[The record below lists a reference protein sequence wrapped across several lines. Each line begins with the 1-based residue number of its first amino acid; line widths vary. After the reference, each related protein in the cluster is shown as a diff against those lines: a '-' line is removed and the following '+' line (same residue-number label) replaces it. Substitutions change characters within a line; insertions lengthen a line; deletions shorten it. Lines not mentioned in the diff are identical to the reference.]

1 MTNRLILRI
10 LIFCVFLTFTPEIKA
25 QRYFRNFTSNMGL
38 CDNTITAISQ
48 DNNGFI
54 WLGTFN
60 GLCRFDGLLFTTFRH
75 SQGDHGTL
83 SSNIIRDIQPDAHGL
98 WIATE
103 AGLDFHSFADGIFHH
118 CRTTK
123 KIFDF
128 RFNRMVRTGNRLYA
142 VDNGQNIYAY
152 RGNYLF
158 EQLHIFDSKIR
169 DLTPCAH
176 GMLAAVGEDGI
187 YLLSNDLRRTIDH
200 LPYKIRTS
208 ALTRIFYSKTSGL
221 IYVANGIGHPS
232 MVFSINGNRIRKT
245 GAYVPNSLMSVA
257 DYRDRTTFGIDG
269 GGIILE
275 DRDGQ
280 RQCYKPEN
288 SNISGDAVYSLFT
301 DKSGDLW
308 VGSYR
313 DGLNLMSESF
323 QWFTLASKNN
333 KKLSYDIVTAV
344 VTTPDNLY
352 LGLDGGGLEVI
363 DKKTCKSH
371 TYTTGNSNLPANN
384 IVSMFRDGDKL
395 WMGVYSKGLVC
406 FSLSTHQFTTYPMP
420 NADFDANN
428 VWTITDDGH
437 GYIWIG
443 GPMIFVFNK
452 HTHKIKYIATLE
464 RADCTAMTVKDDYIW
479 IATRY
484 NGIFKINSRTQRITR
499 HYTSKSKT
507 TPLPNDTIKY
517 VFMDSHDRLWFSTE
531 YNGLFAMNEHEC
543 KWHHYGADEGLT
555 AQNVYSM
562 MEDRRRYIW
571 MGSNKGLFR
580 FDPKTHAFI
589 RFDVDENLSEYTYNG
604 CAYDGTTMYF
614 GNTKGLVSFDPESV
628 KPRQIHNMVSFNSL
642 ELINSNH
649 EVFNLYHTN
658 EEKITLAYNQNF
670 FTIRFSVPELVSPN
684 RVHFSC
690 YLKGLETQWR
700 ELIDAREVS
709 YTNISYGTYEFYV
722 RCTDLNGRWGKP
734 SILHIV
740 ITPPWYATWWAKL
753 LWVLILLTIA
763 YLSARVYL
771 HNLEMKHQ
779 VKIKEIE
786 KRSMEQL
793 NEAKINFYTNITHE
807 LRTPMFLITAPLEE
821 MLAST
826 LRPLQVPYSYVQ
838 RMYRNAIRI
847 NRLIN
852 RILDIRKMESSTMEL
867 NIQHLNIVELCRRLS
882 IDYLALCNQKE
893 ITFRLISPKHTV
905 DMDID
910 VEKVELILS
919 NLISNAYKYT
929 DKGGTVKLI
938 VEDKDKTVELK
949 VQDNGIGISNKE
961 LDKIF
966 RQFYRV
972 KDTTEVEGSGIGLS
986 FVKSLVQSHGGEI
999 NVVSKIGKGS
1009 EFTVSLP
1016 KIQQKKEVKKF
1027 ESVVIEQ
1034 EQKDTENIL
1043 PVSENLQSPAATKTI
1058 LIIDDEEETREILE
1072 RYLSRTYLI
1081 IQASDGE
1088 IGLKIAEEQ
1097 SPDLIICDVMMPN
1110 IDGFAFLSFLK
1121 ENKKM
1126 ANIPVIML
1134 TGKTMD
1140 EDKISAYKYGADDYI
1155 IKPVSL
1161 KYLQAR
1167 IENLLA
1173 KNPVLTVND
1182 QQKRYTKEEQTFI
1195 LNCKSIIDDNINN
1208 GMLNVSF
1215 MAEQM
1220 QMGYSSFYKKIKSIT
1235 GLSVMEFIND
1245 YRIFKAVQLFKDGET
1260 NVTNVAEK
1268 CGFNDASS
1276 FRAAFKNKMGM
1287 SPKQYVQ
1294 RL

>member
-1 MTNRLILRI
+1 
-10 LIFCVFLTFTPEIKA
+10 
-25 QRYFRNFTSNMGL
+25 
-38 CDNTITAISQ
+38 
-48 DNNGFI
+48 
-54 WLGTFN
+54 
-60 GLCRFDGLLFTTFRH
+60 
-75 SQGDHGTL
+75 
-83 SSNIIRDIQPDAHGL
+83 
-98 WIATE
+98 
-103 AGLDFHSFADGIFHH
+103 
-118 CRTTK
+118 
-123 KIFDF
+123 
-128 RFNRMVRTGNRLYA
+128 
-142 VDNGQNIYAY
+142 
-152 RGNYLF
+152 
-158 EQLHIFDSKIR
+158 
-169 DLTPCAH
+169 
-176 GMLAAVGEDGI
+176 
-187 YLLSNDLRRTIDH
+187 
-200 LPYKIRTS
+200 
-208 ALTRIFYSKTSGL
+208 
-221 IYVANGIGHPS
+221 
-232 MVFSINGNRIRKT
+232 
-245 GAYVPNSLMSVA
+245 
-257 DYRDRTTFGIDG
+257 
-269 GGIILE
+269 
-275 DRDGQ
+275 
-280 RQCYKPEN
+280 
-288 SNISGDAVYSLFT
+288 
-301 DKSGDLW
+301 
-308 VGSYR
+308 
-313 DGLNLMSESF
+313 
-323 QWFTLASKNN
+323 
-333 KKLSYDIVTAV
+333 
-344 VTTPDNLY
+344 
-352 LGLDGGGLEVI
+352 
-363 DKKTCKSH
+363 
-371 TYTTGNSNLPANN
+371 
-384 IVSMFRDGDKL
+384 
-395 WMGVYSKGLVC
+395 
-406 FSLSTHQFTTYPMP
+406 
-420 NADFDANN
+420 
-428 VWTITDDGH
+428 
-437 GYIWIG
+437 
-443 GPMIFVFNK
+443 
-452 HTHKIKYIATLE
+452 
-464 RADCTAMTVKDDYIW
+464 
-479 IATRY
+479 
-484 NGIFKINSRTQRITR
+484 
-499 HYTSKSKT
+499 
-507 TPLPNDTIKY
+507 
-517 VFMDSHDRLWFSTE
+517 
-531 YNGLFAMNEHEC
+531 
-543 KWHHYGADEGLT
+543 
-555 AQNVYSM
+555 
-562 MEDRRRYIW
+562 
-571 MGSNKGLFR
+571 
-580 FDPKTHAFI
+580 
-589 RFDVDENLSEYTYNG
+589 
-604 CAYDGTTMYF
+604 
-614 GNTKGLVSFDPESV
+614 
-628 KPRQIHNMVSFNSL
+628 
-642 ELINSNH
+642 
-649 EVFNLYHTN
+649 
-658 EEKITLAYNQNF
+658 
-670 FTIRFSVPELVSPN
+670 
-684 RVHFSC
+684 
-690 YLKGLETQWR
+690 
-700 ELIDAREVS
+700 
-709 YTNISYGTYEFYV
+709 
-722 RCTDLNGRWGKP
+722 
-734 SILHIV
+734 
-740 ITPPWYATWWAKL
+740 
-753 LWVLILLTIA
+753 
-763 YLSARVYL
+763 
-771 HNLEMKHQ
+771 
-779 VKIKEIE
+779 
-786 KRSMEQL
+786 
-793 NEAKINFYTNITHE
+793 
-807 LRTPMFLITAPLEE
+807 
-821 MLAST
+821 
-826 LRPLQVPYSYVQ
+826 
-838 RMYRNAIRI
+838 
-847 NRLIN
+847 
-852 RILDIRKMESSTMEL
+852 
-867 NIQHLNIVELCRRLS
+867 
-882 IDYLALCNQKE
+882 
-893 ITFRLISPKHTV
+893 
-905 DMDID
+905 MDID